1 MWRVACACG
10 FEQKAPSAWEATAIA
25 RRHAQLLIDSPGSG
39 HEILVEEPSDAQ
51 ARRPSLD
58 DDGKELASQR
68 IRAKLWDG
76 VLPNAAPI
84 ATRAGHGSDRPCDGC
99 DLPIGAREA
108 EHAVDL
114 EDGRGV
120 RFHVACAS
128 LWQVLRMAL
137 PASETKEGS

>member
-1 MWRVACACG
+1 VWRVACACG

-39 HEILVEEPSDAQ
+39 HEIIVEEPSNAP
-51 ARRPSLD
+51 APRPPLD
-58 DDGKELASQR
+58 DDRKELASQR

-84 ATRAGHGSDRPCDGC
+84 ATRASQGSGRPCDGC
-99 DLPIGAREA
+99 DLLIGAREA
-108 EHAVDL
+108 EHAVEL
-114 EDGRGV
+114 EDGRGL

-137 PASETKEGS
+137 PASENKEGS

>member
-1 MWRVACACG
+1 VWRVACACG

-39 HEILVEEPSDAQ
+39 HEIIVEEPSDAP

-108 EHAVDL
+108 EHAVEL
-114 EDGRGV
+114 EDGRGL

-137 PASETKEGS
+137 PASENKEGS

>member
-10 FEQKAPSAWEATAIA
+10 FEQKARSAWEATAIA

-39 HEILVEEPSDAQ
+39 HEIIVEEPSDAP

-108 EHAVDL
+108 EHAVEL
-114 EDGRGV
+114 EDGRGL
-120 RFHVACAS
+120 RFHVACES

>member
-10 FEQKAPSAWEATAIA
+10 FEQKARSAWEATAIA

-39 HEILVEEPSDAQ
+39 HEIIVEEPSDAP

-108 EHAVDL
+108 EHAVEL
-114 EDGRGV
+114 EDGRGL

-137 PASETKEGS
+137 PASENKEGS

>member
-39 HEILVEEPSDAQ
+39 HEIIVEEPSDAPG
-51 ARRPSLD
+51 RRRSLD
-58 DDGKELASQR
+58 DDGRELASQR

-108 EHAVDL
+108 EHAVEL
-114 EDGRGV
+114 EDGRGL

>member
-39 HEILVEEPSDAQ
+39 HEIIVEEPSDAP

-58 DDGKELASQR
+58 DDGRELASQR
-68 IRAKLWDG
+68 IRAKLWDA

-108 EHAVDL
+108 EHAVEL
-114 EDGRGV
+114 EDGRGL

-137 PASETKEGS
+137 PASENKEGS

>member
-39 HEILVEEPSDAQ
+39 HEIIVEEPSDAP
-51 ARRPSLD
+51 APRPSAD
-58 DDGKELASQR
+58 DDRKELAAQR

-84 ATRAGHGSDRPCDGC
+84 AMRAGHGPGRPCDGC

-108 EHAVDL
+108 EQAVEL
-114 EDGRGV
+114 EDGRGL

-137 PASETKEGS
+137 PASENKEGG

>member
-39 HEILVEEPSDAQ
+39 HEIIVEEPSDAP

-58 DDGKELASQR
+58 DDGRELASQR

-108 EHAVDL
+108 EHAVEL
-114 EDGRGV
+114 EDGRGL

>member
-39 HEILVEEPSDAQ
+39 HEIIVEEPSDAP
-51 ARRPSLD
+51 RPSLD
-58 DDGKELASQR
+58 DDRNELASQR

-108 EHAVDL
+108 EHAVEL
-114 EDGRGV
+114 EDGRGL

-137 PASETKEGS
+137 PASENKEGS

>member
-39 HEILVEEPSDAQ
+39 HEIIVEEPSDAP
-51 ARRPSLD
+51 APRLSLD
-58 DDGKELASQR
+58 DDRKELASQR

-84 ATRAGHGSDRPCDGC
+84 ATRAGHGPGRPCDGC

-108 EHAVDL
+108 EQAVEL
-114 EDGRGV
+114 EDGRGL

-137 PASETKEGS
+137 PASENKEDS

>member
-1 MWRVACACG
+1 VWRVACACG
-10 FEQKAPSAWEATAIA
+10 FEQKARSAWEATAIA

-39 HEILVEEPSDAQ
+39 HEIIVEEPSDAP

-108 EHAVDL
+108 EHAVEL
-114 EDGRGV
+114 EDGRGL

-137 PASETKEGS
+137 PASENKEGS

>member
-1 MWRVACACG
+1 VWRVACACG

-25 RRHAQLLIDSPGSG
+25 RRHAQLLIDSPESG
-39 HEILVEEPSDAQ
+39 HEIIVEEPSDAP
-51 ARRPSLD
+51 APRPSLD
-58 DDGKELASQR
+58 DDRKELASQR

-84 ATRAGHGSDRPCDGC
+84 ATRAGHGPGRPCDGC

-108 EHAVDL
+108 EQAVEL
-114 EDGRGV
+114 EDGRGL

-137 PASETKEGS
+137 PASENKEGS